1 MAGQNP
7 AIFDM
12 NVFIFTEISFCHNI
26 LRNERRSMK
35 TIATNSDND
44 VYLDALGNLALVS
57 DIDALALVI
66 KQRIQTVLGECQLAT
81 NVGVDYFG
89 SVFNQPPDV
98 FLFRKQIVNNVE
110 AINGVNSVVNFA
122 MRIEDSTLK
131 YEMNVS
137 TVYGETTI
145 TG

>member
-1 MAGQNP
+1 
-7 AIFDM
+7 
-12 NVFIFTEISFCHNI
+12 
-26 LRNERRSMK
+26 MK
-35 TIATNSDND
+35 TIGTNSDND
-44 VYLDALGNLALVS
+44 IYLDSLGNLAVLS
-57 DIDALALVI
+57 DIDALSLVI

-89 SVFNQPPDV
+89 SVFNSPPDV

-122 MRIEDSTLK
+122 MRIEDGTLK

-137 TVYGETTI
+137 TIYGETTI
-145 TG
+145 AG

>member
-1 MAGQNP
+1 
-7 AIFDM
+7 
-12 NVFIFTEISFCHNI
+12 
-26 LRNERRSMK
+26 MK
-35 TIATNSDND
+35 TIGTNSDND
-44 VYLDALGNLALVS
+44 IYLDALGNLAVLS
-57 DIDALALVI
+57 DIDALSLVI

-89 SVFNQPPDV
+89 SVFNSPPDV

-110 AINGVNSVVNFA
+110 AIDGVNFVVNFA

-137 TVYGETTI
+137 TIYGETTI
-145 TG
+145 AG

>member
-1 MAGQNP
+1 
-7 AIFDM
+7 
-12 NVFIFTEISFCHNI
+12 
-26 LRNERRSMK
+26 MK

-89 SVFNQPPDV
+89 SVFNSPPDV

-110 AINGVNSVVNFA
+110 AINGVNSVVNFE

-145 TG
+145 AG